1 ISSFREIVC
10 VPNKSLD
17 IFYASNKSVEIVCAP
32 NESLDIFYASNKSV
46 EIVCAPN
53 ENLEIDN
60 KDLPTIING
69 EIKGL
74 TPGLHGFHVHEYGDT
89 TNGCISAGAHFNPCN
104 KTHGGPTDEVK
115 HIGDLGNIEAGYD
128 GIARVN
134 ITTKHAKLLGP
145 LSIIGRSIIVHA
157 DQDDFGRGVGNAM
170 QESLKTGNAGKRV
183 ACGIIGIAAD
193 N

>member
-1 ISSFREIVC
+1 
-10 VPNKSLD
+10 
-17 IFYASNKSVEIVCAP
+17 
-32 NESLDIFYASNKSV
+32 
-46 EIVCAPN
+46 
-53 ENLEIDN
+53 DN